1 MLKRTLAATAC
12 LAVTCLAGDGLRAQK
27 KPTSTLVNAVFRC
40 NATTAGCVTLDAIQ
54 GDGAPY
60 TQASGGAVLNSG
72 GDFVLNLG
80 SSPGPRYL
88 RLDFGT
94 PDGDAPC
101 LTSGP
106 ACRRTFGQ
114 LVSSHTRDVLVNPEL
129 NGVELS
135 NGLLDIPVGVT
146 RGGRLKVN
154 FDDPA
159 GQNVLW
165 TVRFNPEFPGSTLVP
180 VTRQDANTW
189 VIEATTEHRAR
200 LVSADMNTR
209 KWVTAD
215 EGLFVMPF
223 RIVVT
228 R

>member
-1 MLKRTLAATAC
+1 MLERTFAATATLAVLC
-12 LAVTCLAGDGLRAQK
+12 LATHELRAQK
-27 KPTSTLVNAVFRC
+27 KPTSTPVTADFRC
-40 NATTAGCVTLDAIQ
+40 DATTSDCPTLDAIQ
-54 GDGAPY
+54 GDGGTY
-60 TQASGGAVLNSG
+60 TQASGGAALNSG
-72 GDFVLNLG
+72 GDFVINLG
-80 SSPGPRYL
+80 ATPGVRYL

-106 ACRRTFGQ
+106 ACRRAFGQ
-114 LVSSHTRDVLVNPEL
+114 LVSSRTRDLLVNPEL

-135 NGLLDIPVGVT
+135 NGLLDIPIGAT
-146 RGGRLKVN
+146 RSGRLKLN
-154 FDDPA
+154 FDDPS

-165 TVRFNPEFPGSTLVP
+165 TIRFNPDFQGSTLVP
-180 VTRQDANTW
+180 VTRLDANTW